1 MAIKTISLEL
11 DAYEKLKRAKRGR
24 ESFSAVI
31 RRATFDEEESTGNS
45 ILRET
50 KSLYQAKRPVTKKT
64 LAYWDQVDSDERDDP
79 RISPSA
85 WET

>member
-31 RRATFDEEESTGNS
+31 RRARFEEEESTGNS
-45 ILRET
+45 ILKET
-50 KSLYQAKRPVTKKT
+50 TSLYQAKRPVTRKA
-64 LAYWDQVDSDERDDP
+64 LAYWDQAESDDRDDP
-79 RISPSA
+79 RISQSA

>member
-31 RRATFDEEESTGNS
+31 RRARFEEEESTGNS

-50 KSLYQAKRPVTKKT
+50 TSLYQAKRPVTKKT